1 MLNSDEAIEVRGAC
15 EHNLKHVDVDVP
27 HERIIAIT
35 GVSGS
40 GKSSLAF
47 DTIYAEARRRFL
59 LSAGG
64 SAAAFADRLQPPR
77 VERIDGLRPALAI
90 AQARHRPSA
99 RSTAGTVTGISDFL
113 RLLFARV
120 GRARCL
126 HCGEPVEVHRLE
138 EVYEHAAARPEGTR
152 LVVLAPLVTPTDGDA
167 ARACIAHVERSGFR
181 RLRIG
186 GDMHLLE
193 DIDMNDVIDQ
203 PLEVVVDR
211 VVVKLNT
218 RRRLRGSLQAAAQAG
233 EGAVVLLDHDTGVE
247 ARFSVRPGCARCGA
261 AFPEITPALFSFNS
275 PTGACSECRGT
286 GLSAGAAFEGLLSP
300 GEAPMS
306 SLAPMWERFGHRKLR
321 KDLDAFCKRAGVDGS
336 APLSEWPQGGVS
348 ALWEGE
354 RRRRGA
360 GFPGLRR
367 WLSGQLGRTQHR
379 DEAAWL
385 EDLAGDSDGVECP
398 ACSGR
403 RLSPAALAVQIDGD
417 SIADLMA
424 RPVAAA
430 ADRVDALR
438 VPEEARE
445 IADHILGSVR
455 EALSTFG
462 ELGLG
467 YLSLDRRARSLSA
480 GELQRL
486 HLVAA
491 LGSGLSQVLYVL
503 DEPSA
508 GLHARDT
515 QRLGAALRRLR
526 DGGNTVILV
535 EHDLDLIAAAE
546 GVVELGPGAGEEGG
560 QVVAS
565 GAVSQLEAADTATGR
580 ALRHAGGDGGSRGR
594 TPGAG
599 GWLRLTGAR
608 GHNLKGIDVAIP
620 LGCLVCVSGVSGSGK
635 SSLVHD
641 TVHPVLSARLQY
653 GERRPLAFDQVHGHD
668 LLERVV
674 AVDQAPIGRSAR
686 SNAATYTGLMAALR
700 NLFVDLPEARL
711 RGYRAGHFSFNSLG
725 ACTACGGSGRDPE
738 AEGFEDLPVPC
749 VTCSGSRYNREV
761 LEIRFRDHSIDD
773 VLQCSVVEALG
784 LFTNVPEAAQR
795 LRLLADLGLGY
806 LRLGQPA
813 SSLSGGEAQRV
824 KLAAELGRPTRERTL
839 YILDEPTS
847 GLHHQDVAYLLELL
861 QRLVDRDNTVLV
873 VEHELSVIAAA
884 DHVIDLGPEAGQ
896 AGGEV
901 VIAGTPQDV
910 AACAA
915 SHTGRYLATFLA
927 GGKTA
932 RGTDP

>member
-1 MLNSDEAIEVRGAC
+1 MVNTDEAIEVRGAC
-15 EHNLKHVDVDVP
+15 EHNLRHVDVDVP
-27 HERIIAIT
+27 HGRIIAIT

-64 SAAAFADRLQPPR
+64 GAAVFADRLQPPR

-99 RSTAGTVTGISDFL
+99 RSTAGTVTGIADFL

-126 HCGEPVEVHRLE
+126 DCGEPVVVHRLE
-138 EVYEHAAARPEGTR
+138 EVCERAAGRPEGTR

-193 DIDMNDVIDQ
+193 DIDIDHVMGR

-211 VVVKLNT
+211 VVVKQST
-218 RRRLRGSLQAAAQAG
+218 RRRLRGSLQAAAKVG
-233 EGAVVLLDHDTGVE
+233 EGAVVLLDHDTGGE
-247 ARFSVRPGCARCGA
+247 ERFSVRPGCARCGA

-275 PTGACSECRGT
+275 PIGACPECRGT
-286 GLSAGAAFEGLLSP
+286 GLCADAAFERLLSP

-306 SLAPMWERFGHRKLR
+306 SLSPMWERFGHRKLR
-321 KDLDAFCKRAGVDGS
+321 KDLDAFCRRAGVDGS
-336 APLSEWPQGGVS
+336 VPLSEWPQEAVL

-354 RRRRGA
+354 GARRRGA
-360 GFPGLRR
+360 FPGLRR

-385 EDLAGDSDGVECP
+385 EDLAGNSDGVECP

-403 RLSPAALAVQIDGD
+403 RLCPAALAVQVDGD
-417 SIADLMA
+417 SIADLTA
-424 RPVAAA
+424 RPIAAA
-430 ADRVDALR
+430 AERVEALR
-438 VPEEARE
+438 VPDEARE
-445 IADHILGSVR
+445 VADRILGSVR
-455 EALSTFG
+455 TALSTLG

-467 YLSLDRRARSLSA
+467 YLTLDRRARSLSA

-491 LGSGLSQVLYVL
+491 LGSGLSQVVYVL

-508 GLHARDT
+508 GLHARDI

-546 GVVELGPGAGEEGG
+546 GVVELGPGAGKQGG

-565 GAVSQLEAADTATGR
+565 GSLSRIEAADTATGR
-580 ALRHAGGDGGSRGR
+580 ALRRAGGDGGSRGR
-594 TPGAG
+594 TPGAA

-641 TVHPVLSARLQY
+641 TLYPVLSARLQH
-653 GERRPLAFDQVHGHD
+653 GERRPLAFDQVHGDD

-725 ACTACGGSGRDPE
+725 ACTACGGSGCDPE

-773 VLQCSVVEALG
+773 VLQCSVEEALE

-795 LRLLADLGLGY
+795 LRLLAELGLGY

-847 GLHHQDVAYLLELL
+847 GLHHQDVGYLLELL

-873 VEHELSVIAAA
+873 VEHELCVIAAA

-896 AGGEV
+896 AGGELV
-901 VIAGTPQDV
+901 VAGTPQDV

-915 SHTGRYLATFLA
+915 SHTGRYLAAYL
-927 GGKTA
+927 A
-932 RGTDP
+932 RGQDGKED